1 MSNIKDQI
9 PSTPPRRLGCIVPS
23 INVTAEDEII
33 AMAPPGVGVHF
44 ARALVDRSLPLESQ
58 FSTMVDQLPELASGL
73 AQAGVSV
80 IAFACTS
87 AGFFK
92 GAESDRDVA
101 KAIARGADLPGVP
114 TATAVIE
121 ALTALGVRKVAVA
134 TPYVKWVFEREREFL
149 EAAGFV
155 VTAITGLERTG
166 GADISGIPQETVRSL
181 IDSVNSADA
190 DAVFVSCT
198 DLPAV
203 HLITE
208 LEDRLGKPVVT
219 SNQATF
225 WACARRMGLRPMDRF
240 GRLMQHLP

>member
-1 MSNIKDQI
+1 M
-9 PSTPPRRLGCIVPS
+9 GCIVPS

-33 AMAPPGVGVHF
+33 AMAPLGVGVHF

-58 FSTMVDQLPELASGL
+58 FSTMVDQLPDLASGL
-73 AQAGVSV
+73 AHAGVSV

-92 GAESDRDVA
+92 GVGSDRDIA
-101 KAIARGADLPGVP
+101 QAIARGADLPAVP
-114 TATAVIE
+114 TATAVVE
-121 ALTALGVRKVAVA
+121 ALNVLDIRRVAVA

-166 GADISGIPQETVRSL
+166 GADISGISDDTVRSL
-181 IDSVNSADA
+181 VDAVDSADA

-208 LEDRLGKPVVT
+208 LEDRYGKPVVT

-225 WACARRMGLRPMDRF
+225 WACAQRIGLPPMDRF